1 MHKYIGNG
9 AFLQGVPTR
18 DLTKQEWDALS
29 KERQADLV
37 RLGLYAAPERSK
49 SKTRRLAAQRE
60 ADNGDS

>member
-29 KERQADLV
+29 KERQADLIS
-37 RLGLYAAPERSK
+37 LGLYAAPERPK
-49 SKTRRLAAQRE
+49 RKARVAVQRE